1 MAAPANQMCWM
12 GIIMFT
18 VTNFA
23 TSLHDLMLMNAQ
35 CMDHI
40 DNEHLSLWCEHNEL
54 TALHVNST
62 DKNQCHVL

>member
-40 DNEHLSLWCEHNEL
+40 DSEHLSLQHYM
-54 TALHVNST
+54 
-62 DKNQCHVL
+62 